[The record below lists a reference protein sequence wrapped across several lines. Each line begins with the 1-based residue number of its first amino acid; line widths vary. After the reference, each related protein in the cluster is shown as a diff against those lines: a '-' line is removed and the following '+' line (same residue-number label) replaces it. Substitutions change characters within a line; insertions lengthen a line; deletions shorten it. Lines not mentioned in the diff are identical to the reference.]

1 MLFKQ
6 KKSKNWSFKFVWNG
20 QLIRESTRQAN
31 RRIAEQIESARKTQ
45 LAKAEVGLKDPVKVP
60 TLEEFATGQFLPFAG
75 NQFAARPKT
84 LGFYENGVKNLL
96 ARRQLAKLPLDAITA
111 ADVAAYAAARRKA
124 GLAVASVNRELQVL
138 RRMFRLAQDWGK
150 VEKLLA
156 RVSMLPKERHRERV
170 LSREEEEAY
179 FAVARPL
186 LKDVAT
192 VLLDCALRPE
202 ECFRLRWEQVRD
214 GALHIMHG
222 KTESARR
229 SIPLSDRAAAVIE
242 SRRRGE
248 PSSPWVFP
256 ALTKTGHVEKSSL
269 KKQHLLAVK
278 ESRVA
283 PFVLY
288 EYRHTCLTRWA
299 EHMDPYT
306 LAYLAGHSDFAMTK
320 RYVHPQ
326 KETVRKAMEK
336 ARGGH
341 TSGHATS
348 KKASGD

>member
-1 MLFKQ
+1 MIYKPR
-6 KKSKNWSFKFVWNG
+6 KSKNYWIKYTWNG
-20 QLIRESTRQAN
+20 EIFRESTKQPNHRVAQ
-31 RRIAEQIESARKTQ
+31 QILAARKTQ

-60 TLEEFATGQFLPFAG
+60 TLEEFAEGQFLPFAG

-156 RVSMLPKERHRERV
+156 RVSMIPKERHRERV
-170 LSREEEEAY
+170 LSRDEEAAY
-179 FAVARPL
+179 LAAAPPL
-186 LKDVAT
+186 LKDVAS
-192 VLLDCALRPE
+192 VLIDCALRPE
-202 ECFRLRWEQVRD
+202 EVFRLRWEQVRD
-214 GALHIMHG
+214 GAAHIMHG

-229 SIPLSDRAAAVIE
+229 TIPLSDRAAAAVE
-242 SRRRGE
+242 SRRQGE
-248 PSSPWVFP
+248 SSSSWVFAAP
-256 ALTKTGHVEKSSL
+256 TESGHIEKSSL
-269 KKQHLLAVK
+269 KKQHLKAVK
-278 ESRVA
+278 ESGVS

-288 EYRHTCLTRWA
+288 ELRHTCLTRWA

-326 KETVRKAMEK
+326 EETVRKAMEK